1 LQGIDHHKLS
11 LKIFKQCLA
20 KPQLYEKSTKKFW
33 DDPYIS
39 AQMLNL
45 HLNTEGDS
53 ASRKKATVEAEAAF
67 IIRKTGITNGK
78 VVLDLGCGPGLYVR
92 EFAKTGA
99 NVTGIDLS
107 DRSISYANENI
118 KPFFSNVDFKRM
130 NYLDLAYE
138 GLFDIITLIFY
149 DFCVLSPDEQK
160 QLLERINRALK
171 TGGILVFD
179 VISENYK
186 IQEATH
192 ISISEGEGFWSP
204 EPYIEIAN
212 TYVYEK
218 PKILGQQYTVIT
230 EDGNIEVTRLYT
242 RLFSQTELTEL
253 LNECGFGVESI
264 FKNLKGDPLCEGS
277 ESYGVFARKV

>member
-1 LQGIDHHKLS
+1 LQGIDHYKLS

-78 VVLDLGCGPGLYVR
+78 VVLDLGCGPGLYVI

-149 DFCVLSPDEQK
+149 DFCVLSPMNK
-160 QLLERINRALK
+160 SN
-171 TGGILVFD
+171 
-179 VISENYK
+179 
-186 IQEATH
+186 
-192 ISISEGEGFWSP
+192 
-204 EPYIEIAN
+204 
-212 TYVYEK
+212 
-218 PKILGQQYTVIT
+218 
-230 EDGNIEVTRLYT
+230 
-242 RLFSQTELTEL
+242 
-253 LNECGFGVESI
+253 C
-264 FKNLKGDPLCEGS
+264 
-277 ESYGVFARKV
+277 